1 MKTKRISLKILTAL
15 SIFALIACGAQS
27 GTEKSTDNTSP
38 SETTTETPAAVVEE
52 TAAVEETPVDK
63 EEGIFAEIVTTK
75 GSIFIQLAYDK
86 VPMTVANFVGLAE
99 GKIENN
105 SKALGTPYYD
115 GIIFH
120 RVIPNFMIQGG
131 DPTGTG
137 MGGPGYKFRD
147 EIDATLRHDRA
158 GVLSMANAGPGT
170 NGSQFFITHNET
182 PWLDGKHTVF
192 GYVIKGQN
200 VVDAIQQGDTIETIK
215 ITRKG
220 KDAKAFD
227 AAKVFEEMR

>member
-1 MKTKRISLKILTAL
+1 MKTKKISLSILTTL
-15 SIFALIACGAQS
+15 SIVALTACGVQS
-27 GTEKSTDNTSP
+27 NKDKGTNEGAK
-38 SETTTETPAAVVEE
+38 SETSAVVQEV
-52 TAAVEETPVDK
+52 AEETPTPAK
-63 EEGIFAEIVTTK
+63 KGEGIFAEVVTTK
-75 GSIFIQLAYDK
+75 GSIFIELAYEK
-86 VPMTVANFVGLAE
+86 TPLTVANFVGLAE
-99 GKIENN
+99 GSIANTAKP
-105 SKALGTPYYD
+105 AGVPFYD

-137 MGGPGYKFRD
+137 MGDPGYKFRD

-158 GVLSMANAGPGT
+158 GVLSMANSGPGT

-192 GYVIKGQN
+192 GYVTKGQN
-200 VVDAIQQGDTIETIK
+200 VVDAIQQGDAIETIK

-220 KDAKAFD
+220 NNAKAFD
-227 AAKVFEEMR
+227 AAKVFAEMK

>member
-1 MKTKRISLKILTAL
+1 MKTKTISLFILTSL
-15 SIFALIACGAQS
+15 SIVALIACGA
-27 GTEKSTDNTSP
+27 KSENDNITNETSDNK
-38 SETTTETPAAVVEE
+38 SIQIVEE
-52 TAAVEETPVDK
+52 VKTVSETPVDK

-75 GSIFIQLAYDK
+75 GSIFIELAFEK

-99 GKIENN
+99 GVIENN
-105 SKALGTPYYD
+105 SKEIGTPYYD

-147 EIDATLRHDRA
+147 EIDPSLRHDRA
-158 GVLSMANAGPGT
+158 GVLSMANAGPST

-192 GYVIKGQN
+192 GYVTKGQN
-200 VVDAIQQGDTIETIK
+200 IVDAIQQGDVIETIK

-220 KDAKAFD
+220 KEAKAFD
-227 AAKVFEEMR
+227 AAKIFAEMR

>member
-1 MKTKRISLKILTAL
+1 MKTKKISLFILTSL
-15 SIFALIACGAQS
+15 SIVALIACGAKS
-27 GTEKSTDNTSP
+27 EKDKVTNETLDNKSIQIIEEVKTV
-38 SETTTETPAAVVEE
+38 SETPIN
-52 TAAVEETPVDK
+52 K
-63 EEGIFAEIVTTK
+63 EEGLFAEIVTSK
-75 GSIFIQLAYDK
+75 GSIFIELAFEK

-99 GKIENN
+99 GVIENN
-105 SKALGTPYYD
+105 SKEIGTPYYD

-137 MGGPGYKFRD
+137 MSGPGYKFRD
-147 EIDATLRHDRA
+147 EIDPSLRHDRA
-158 GVLSMANAGPGT
+158 GVLSMANAGPST

-192 GYVIKGQN
+192 GYVTKGQN
-200 VVDAIQQGDTIETIK
+200 IVDAIQQGDVIETIK

-220 KDAKAFD
+220 KEAKAFD
-227 AAKVFEEMR
+227 AAKIFAEMR

>member
-1 MKTKRISLKILTAL
+1 MKTKKISLFILTSL
-15 SIFALIACGAQS
+15 SIVALIACGAKS
-27 GTEKSTDNTSP
+27 EKDKVTNETLDNKSIQIIEEVKTV
-38 SETTTETPAAVVEE
+38 SETPIN
-52 TAAVEETPVDK
+52 K
-63 EEGIFAEIVTTK
+63 EEGLFAEIVTSK
-75 GSIFIQLAYDK
+75 GSIFIELAFEK

-99 GKIENN
+99 GVIENN
-105 SKALGTPYYD
+105 SKEIGTPYYD

-147 EIDATLRHDRA
+147 EIDPSLRHDRA
-158 GVLSMANAGPGT
+158 GVLSMANAGPST
-170 NGSQFFITHNET
+170 NGSQFFITHKET

-192 GYVIKGQN
+192 GYVTKGQN
-200 VVDAIQQGDTIETIK
+200 IVDAIQQGVVIETIK

-220 KDAKAFD
+220 KEAKAFD
-227 AAKVFEEMR
+227 AAKIFAEMR

>member
-1 MKTKRISLKILTAL
+1 MVQKSENDNITNETSDNK
-15 SIFALIACGAQS
+15 SIQI
-27 GTEKSTDNTSP
+27 
-38 SETTTETPAAVVEE
+38 VEE
-52 TAAVEETPVDK
+52 VKTVSETPVDK

-75 GSIFIQLAYDK
+75 GSIFIELAFEK

-99 GKIENN
+99 GVIENN
-105 SKALGTPYYD
+105 SKEIGTPYYD

-147 EIDATLRHDRA
+147 EIDPSLRHDRA
-158 GVLSMANAGPGT
+158 GVLSMANAGPST

-192 GYVIKGQN
+192 GYVTKGQN
-200 VVDAIQQGDTIETIK
+200 IVDAIQQGDVIETIK

-220 KDAKAFD
+220 KEAKAFD
-227 AAKVFEEMR
+227 AAKIFAEMR

>member
-1 MKTKRISLKILTAL
+1 MKTKTISLFILTSL
-15 SIFALIACGAQS
+15 SIVALIACGA
-27 GTEKSTDNTSP
+27 KSENDNITN
-38 SETTTETPAAVVEE
+38 ETADNKSIQIVEE
-52 TAAVEETPVDK
+52 VKTVSETPVDK
-63 EEGIFAEIVTTK
+63 EEGIFAEIVTSK
-75 GSIFIQLAYDK
+75 GSIFIELAFEK

-99 GKIENN
+99 GVIENN
-105 SKALGTPYYD
+105 SKEIGTPYYD

-147 EIDATLRHDRA
+147 EIDPSLRHDRA
-158 GVLSMANAGPGT
+158 GVLSMANAGPST

-192 GYVIKGQN
+192 GYVTKGQN
-200 VVDAIQQGDTIETIK
+200 IVDAIQQGDVIETIK

-220 KDAKAFD
+220 KEAKAFD
-227 AAKVFEEMR
+227 AAKIFAEMI

>member
-1 MKTKRISLKILTAL
+1 MKTKKISLSILTTL
-15 SIFALIACGAQS
+15 SIVLLTACGVQS
-27 GTEKSTDNTSP
+27 SKDKGTNESTQ
-38 SETTTETPAAVVEE
+38 TETADPVVEE
-52 TAAVEETPVDK
+52 VETPTPAK
-63 EEGIFAEIVTTK
+63 KGEGIFAEIITTK
-75 GSIFIQLAYDK
+75 GSIFIQLAYEK
-86 VPMTVANFVGLAE
+86 TPLTVANFVGLAE
-99 GKIENN
+99 GTIPNTAKP
-105 SKALGTPYYD
+105 AGVPFYD

-137 MGGPGYKFRD
+137 MGDPGYKFRD

-158 GVLSMANAGPGT
+158 GVLSMANSGPGGT

-192 GYVIKGQN
+192 GYVTKGQN
-200 VVDAIQQGDTIETIK
+200 VVDAIQQGDAIETIK

-220 KDAKAFD
+220 DNAEEFD

>member
-1 MKTKRISLKILTAL
+1 MKTKKISLFILTSL
-15 SIFALIACGAQS
+15 SIVALIACGAKS
-27 GTEKSTDNTSP
+27 EKDKVTNETLDNKSIQIIEEVKTV
-38 SETTTETPAAVVEE
+38 SETPIN
-52 TAAVEETPVDK
+52 K
-63 EEGIFAEIVTTK
+63 EEGLFAEIVTSK
-75 GSIFIQLAYDK
+75 GSIFIELAFEK

-99 GKIENN
+99 GVIENN
-105 SKALGTPYYD
+105 SKEIGTPYYD

-147 EIDATLRHDRA
+147 EIDPSLRHDRA
-158 GVLSMANAGPGT
+158 GVLSMANAGPST

-192 GYVIKGQN
+192 GYVTKGQN
-200 VVDAIQQGDTIETIK
+200 IVDAIQQGVVIETIK

-220 KDAKAFD
+220 KEAKAFD
-227 AAKVFEEMR
+227 AAKIFAEMR

>member
-1 MKTKRISLKILTAL
+1 MKTKTISLFILTSL
-15 SIFALIACGAQS
+15 SIVSLIACGA
-27 GTEKSTDNTSP
+27 KSENDNITNETSDNK
-38 SETTTETPAAVVEE
+38 SIQIVEE
-52 TAAVEETPVDK
+52 VKTVSETPVDK
-63 EEGIFAEIVTTK
+63 EEGIFAEIVTSK
-75 GSIFIQLAYDK
+75 GSIFIELAFEK

-99 GKIENN
+99 GVIENN
-105 SKALGTPYYD
+105 SKEIGTPYYD

-147 EIDATLRHDRA
+147 EIDPSLRHDRA
-158 GVLSMANAGPGT
+158 GVLSMANAGPST

-192 GYVIKGQN
+192 GYVTKGQN
-200 VVDAIQQGDTIETIK
+200 IVDAIQQGDVIETIK

-220 KDAKAFD
+220 KEAKAFD
-227 AAKVFEEMR
+227 AAKIFAEMR

>member
-1 MKTKRISLKILTAL
+1 MKTKKISLFILTSL
-15 SIFALIACGAQS
+15 SIVALIACGAKS
-27 GTEKSTDNTSP
+27 EKDKVTNETLDNKSIQIIEEVKTV
-38 SETTTETPAAVVEE
+38 SETPIN
-52 TAAVEETPVDK
+52 K
-63 EEGIFAEIVTTK
+63 EEGLFAEIVTSK
-75 GSIFIQLAYDK
+75 GSIFIELAFEK

-99 GKIENN
+99 GVIENN
-105 SKALGTPYYD
+105 SKEIGTPYYD

-147 EIDATLRHDRA
+147 EIDPSLRHDRA
-158 GVLSMANAGPGT
+158 GVLSMANAGPST

-192 GYVIKGQN
+192 GYVTKGQN
-200 VVDAIQQGDTIETIK
+200 IVDAIQQGDVIETIK

-220 KDAKAFD
+220 KEAKAFD
-227 AAKVFEEMR
+227 AAKIFAEMR

>member
-1 MKTKRISLKILTAL
+1 MKTKTISLFILTSL
-15 SIFALIACGAQS
+15 SIVALIACGA
-27 GTEKSTDNTSP
+27 KSENDNITNETSDNK
-38 SETTTETPAAVVEE
+38 SIQIVEE
-52 TAAVEETPVDK
+52 VKTVSETPVDK
-63 EEGIFAEIVTTK
+63 EEGIFAEIVTSK
-75 GSIFIQLAYDK
+75 GSIFIELAFEK

-99 GKIENN
+99 GVIENN
-105 SKALGTPYYD
+105 SKEIGTPYYD

-147 EIDATLRHDRA
+147 EIDPSLRHDRA
-158 GVLSMANAGPGT
+158 GVLSMANAGPST

-192 GYVIKGQN
+192 GYVTKGQN
-200 VVDAIQQGDTIETIK
+200 IVDAIQQGDVIETIK

-220 KDAKAFD
+220 KEAKAFD
-227 AAKVFEEMR
+227 AAKIFAEMR

>member
-1 MKTKRISLKILTAL
+1 MKTKTISLFILTSL
-15 SIFALIACGAQS
+15 SIVALIACGA
-27 GTEKSTDNTSP
+27 KSENDNITNETSDNKSIQIVEEVKTV
-38 SETTTETPAAVVEE
+38 SETPIN
-52 TAAVEETPVDK
+52 K
-63 EEGIFAEIVTTK
+63 EEGIFAEIVTSK
-75 GSIFIQLAYDK
+75 GSIFIELAFEK

-99 GKIENN
+99 GVIENN
-105 SKALGTPYYD
+105 SKEIGTPYYD

-147 EIDATLRHDRA
+147 EIDPSLRHDRA
-158 GVLSMANAGPGT
+158 GVLSMANAGPST

-192 GYVIKGQN
+192 GYVTKGQN
-200 VVDAIQQGDTIETIK
+200 IVDAIQQGDVIETIK

-220 KDAKAFD
+220 KEAKAFD
-227 AAKVFEEMR
+227 AAKIFAEMR

>member
-1 MKTKRISLKILTAL
+1 MKTKRISLSILTTL
-15 SIFALIACGAQS
+15 SIVALVACGAQS
-27 GTEKSTDNTSP
+27 STESAKD
-38 SETTTETPAAVVEE
+38 ETAVEE
-52 TAAVEETPVDK
+52 TAVTMVEEVKEETATPTEK
-63 EEGIFAEIVTTK
+63 EEGIFAEIVTNK
-75 GSIFIQLAYDK
+75 GSIFVKLAYEK

-99 GKIENN
+99 GSIENTA
-105 SKALGTPYYD
+105 KPLGTPYYD
-115 GIIFH
+115 GIVFH

-131 DPTGTG
+131 DPTGSG
-137 MGGPGYKFRD
+137 MGGPGYKFSD

-192 GYVIKGQN
+192 GYVTKGQN
-200 VVDAIQQGDTIETIK
+200 VVDAIQQGDAIETIK
-215 ITRKG
+215 ISRVG

-227 AAKVFEEMR
+227 AAKTFAEMR